1 MFKGGAHQSHPTF
14 NHIDQSFHPR
24 LAGIEDL
31 VRSLHSMN
39 LGTTAGKN
47 SHHSLSHFLSSY
59 FWFIFLFFYF
69 W

>member
-47 SHHSLSHFLSSY
+47 SHHSLSSY
-59 FWFIFLFFYF
+59 F
-69 W
+69 